1 MKKAIIFLLFINS
14 CFAQISNGNFEDT
27 LFSNQLN
34 KTFFNKWSGNYG
46 VDITTDSKSG
56 NFAARVWTWYN
67 YGPGD
72 MHYGKYV
79 QGDYLLG
86 GGLPINIMPTA
97 FSGYYKFDSTNT
109 KNKDSAFVIVA
120 LRKTNTITNKRD
132 TIALCHLKLP
142 PVNVYTP
149 FTVPIVYKIN
159 GVQPDTMNIIFS
171 SCDYLIF
178 GASPNGTKNAC
189 RLPTMECAY
198 LYADDL
204 ELSTP
209 QGIYDLNGYKKESSI
224 YPNPA
229 GAQITLRFDSYLEGK
244 EKISVHNAKGVE
256 VLSFQEIHGKE
267 ITFDTDKL
275 PTGIYFFKISVNGNV
290 TSSGKFVICKSE

>member
-14 CFAQISNGNFEDT
+14 CLGQISNGNFEDT
-27 LFSNQLN
+27 LYHAEIS

-56 NFAARVWTWYN
+56 SFAARVWTWYN

-72 MHYGKYV
+72 MHYGKFV
-79 QGDYLLG
+79 QGDYILS
-86 GGLPINIMPTA
+86 GGLPISIIPSALN
-97 FSGYYKFDSTNT
+97 GYYKFDSTNT

-120 LRKTNTITNKRD
+120 LRKKNTVTNKRD

-142 PVNVYTP
+142 PVNAYTP
-149 FTVPIVYKIN
+149 FTVPIVYKIS
-159 GVQPDTMNIIFS
+159 GVQPDTMNIVFS

-178 GASPNGTKNAC
+178 GAPPNGTKNAC

-198 LYADDL
+198 LYVDDL
-204 ELSTP
+204 ALSTP
-209 QGIYDLNGYKKESSI
+209 QGIYDLSGNKKQSSL

-229 GAQITLRFDSYLEGK
+229 SSQLSIRFDTYLEGK
-244 EKISVHNAKGVE
+244 ETISLFDVKG
-256 VLSFQEIHGKE
+256 QEIMLLKDVHGKE
-267 ITFDTDKL
+267 ITLNTSNL
-275 PTGIYFFKISVNGNV
+275 QSGIYFYKISVNGNV
-290 TSSGKFVICKSE
+290 SSSGKLVIYKNE